1 MGELKKPFRIQHQE
15 QDQWCWAAVTASVCV
30 FYEDAAHQQQ
40 CGLANH
46 FLETVRGGTDCCSD
60 GSSDDCN
67 VPFGLADALRE
78 LGRLNP
84 PVRGPL
90 TFQDLGQQ
98 IEANRPIGVRIQ
110 LADFSAH
117 FIVVTACEET
127 SDGRQWVKIADPG
140 GVAGNV
146 VTLEYEE
153 LVSNFR
159 PGATWD
165 ESYLTN

>member
-1 MGELKKPFRIQHQE
+1 LR
-15 QDQWCWAAVTASVCV
+15 
-30 FYEDAAHQQQ
+30 
-40 CGLANH
+40 
-46 FLETVRGGTDCCSD
+46 
-60 GSSDDCN
+60 
-67 VPFGLADALRE
+67 FG
-78 LGRLNP
+78 
-84 PVRGPL
+84 
-90 TFQDLGQQ
+90 DLSQQ
-98 IEANRPIGVRIQ
+98 IEANIPVGVRIQ

-127 SDGRQWVKIADPG
+127 SDGRQWVKIADPSG
-140 GVAGNV
+140 AAGNI